1 LSKILLTKRTS
12 AIFLAIFVITVPLT
26 ILDFKSVNAQQAS
39 EIVIKKANIDE
50 INMLVIVSGINLQN
64 VPKIGMLKVV
74 GVINGEGFIKDIPLD
89 ELDETTN
96 KLKVNF
102 VMNKDNEFVSASKP
116 DEFFVCAYHFTN
128 ANNNNYNENY
138 EYNDNRINSIYFD
151 DQSHHPTMEYFDCN
165 EGDIQSTTQ
174 PTEANL
180 FKPTSLVYA
189 KSSYYY
195 DMHSPSQETSFDTMY
210 DGYTPMYDGYTPMYD
225 AYATTTN
232 SFSSNNNVNQDY
244 VNKNTINAKE
254 EDVYNNNNSN
264 KPVKVKIIVPMED
277 RKNAQKIKIMAM
289 LKGQIKSE
297 VIENV
302 QKEFDKSG
310 GYTIERTFAFDRNT
324 DMGPVQIGDRFHA
337 CVIGQDLNPP
347 EGSEC
352 EKELI
357 KDLDRPN
364 TLAAR

>member
-1 LSKILLTKRTS
+1 LSKIHLTNRTS
-12 AIFLAIFVITVPLT
+12 AIFLAIFVIILPLT
-26 ILDFKSVNAQQAS
+26 ILDFKSLNAQTAS
-39 EIVIKKANIDE
+39 EIVLKKEDVDE
-50 INMLVIVSGINLQN
+50 NNMLVVVSGINLQN
-64 VPKIGMLKVV
+64 VQKIGMLKVV
-74 GVINGEGFIKDIPLD
+74 GVINGEGFITDIPLD
-89 ELDETTN
+89 ELDEITN
-96 KLKVNF
+96 KLVVNF
-102 VMNKDNEFVSASKP
+102 VMNKDNEFVSAGKP

-128 ANNNNYNENY
+128 ANNNDNNDNYVD
-138 EYNDNRINSIYFD
+138 NDNRINSLYFD
-151 DQSHHPTMEYFDCN
+151 DQFQHPTMEYFDCN

-189 KSSYYY
+189 KSAYYY
-195 DMHSPSQETSFDTMY
+195 DMHSPSQETSFATLH
-210 DGYTPMYDGYTPMYD
+210 DGYTPMYDEYD
-225 AYATTTN
+225 TTN

-244 VNKNTINAKE
+244 FNKNTINAE
-254 EDVYNNNNSN
+254 GEDVYNNNSN

-310 GYTIERTFAFDRNT
+310 GYTIERTFAFDKNT
-324 DMGPVQIGDRFHA
+324 DMGPVLIGDRFHA

-357 KDLDRPN
+357 KDLDKPN